1 MAGNDAHLVPGHMT
15 PNHMPAEPWHTR
27 AGAPAP
33 GTQLCALSEIREP
46 GARGFLFGE
55 GKERFDMFVVRRGDS
70 VVAYVNECP
79 HAFTPL
85 ETWPDK
91 FLTLAEDEIICSTH
105 GALFNIG
112 DGLCTSGPCTGKT
125 LISIP
130 VAVENGM
137 VIISN

>member
-1 MAGNDAHLVPGHMT
+1 MSAA
-15 PNHMPAEPWHTR
+15 PWHSR
-27 AGAPAP
+27 PGAPTP
-33 GTQLCALSEIREP
+33 GTPLCPLQDIRDP
-46 GARGFLFGE
+46 GARGFLFGT
-55 GKERFDMFVVRRGDS
+55 GKDRFDMFVVRDGNT

-105 GALFNIG
+105 GALFRIA

-125 LISIP
+125 LIPIP
-130 VAVENGM
+130 VIVGETEGKNGGM
-137 VIISN
+137 IVIGPWHP

>member
-1 MAGNDAHLVPGHMT
+1 MSGQD
-15 PNHMPAEPWHTR
+15 WQTR
-27 AGAPAP
+27 PGAPQH
-33 GTQLCALSEIREP
+33 GTQLCPLHEIREP
-46 GARGFLFGE
+46 GARGFLFGD
-55 GKERFDMFVVRRGDS
+55 GKDRFDMFVVRQGDS

-112 DGLCTSGPCTGKT
+112 DGLCTSGPCTGKA
-125 LISIP
+125 LIPIP
-130 VAVENGM
+130 VVVENGM
-137 VIISN
+137 ITISQ

>member
-1 MAGNDAHLVPGHMT
+1 MARDDPRLVFGKMT
-15 PNHMPAEPWHTR
+15 AATWHSR
-27 AGAPAP
+27 PGAPTP
-33 GTQLCALSEIREP
+33 GTPLCPATEIREP

-55 GKERFDMFVVRRGDS
+55 GRERFDMFVVRRGAD
-70 VVAYVNECP
+70 VFAYVNECP

-105 GALFNIG
+105 GALFNID

-125 LISIP
+125 LVPIP
-130 VAVENGM
+130 VEVRNGM
-137 VIISN
+137 IVISQ